1 MREEQNETRL
11 TLPLG
16 LRRRYELVD
25 DALRRVGKVSELGLR
40 GYAVGRGRCV
50 APFILYTLY
59 FIQCGA
65 WRWWASLQPE
75 PHRGDMGAG
84 TCLRVQSTKCTL

>member
-1 MREEQNETRL
+1 MREEQNEARL

-40 GYAVGRGRCV
+40 GTQWAEGGVWRPLYCILRTLYSAVRGAGALPCV
-50 APFILYTLY
+50 AS
-59 FIQCGA
+59 A
-65 WRWWASLQPE
+65 
-75 PHRGDMGAG
+75 
-84 TCLRVQSTKCTL
+84 